1 MTVYTLP
8 PNVMADAERHQLPL
22 PDLAERLIHKLRNP
36 LSVITTAASQLEES
50 ACDCLDPDETYLLR
64 ALLTAADSLEE
75 ILDDFDVYTSPS
87 PGQLDRVN
95 LNDICRAEL
104 KNVASEFDNI
114 EQEFES
120 ARPKIEII
128 HDQHYLR
135 KIISN
140 IISNAFQSIKGE
152 GKVIVGTSLCEGM
165 ASVKVIDTG
174 ESISPDHIGRIY
186 KPFFTTRPGRTGLGL
201 TIADKLVRVIG
212 GRMEIAASVNGGTVV
227 TIHLPVR
234 HQDKE

>member
-8 PNVMADAERHQLPL
+8 PSVMEDAERHQLPL

-50 ACDCLDPDETYLLR
+50 ACDRLDPDETYLLR
-64 ALLTAADSLEE
+64 ALVTAADRLDE

-87 PGQLDRVN
+87 LSEQDRVN

-104 KNVASEFDNI
+104 KNIASEFDNI
-114 EQEFES
+114 EQEFGS

-135 KIISN
+135 KVISN

-152 GKVIVGTSLCEGM
+152 GKVTVETSQLNGM
-165 ASVKVIDTG
+165 ACVKVIDNG
-174 ESISPDHIGRIY
+174 EGISSDHIDDIY
-186 KPFFTTRPGRTGLGL
+186 RPFFTTRPGRTGLGL
-201 TIADKLVRVIG
+201 TVADKLVRVIG
-212 GRMEIAASVNGGTVV
+212 GKLEMAASFNGGTVV